1 MEHVQNAGTHRIGFL
16 ERLVLMTR
24 QLNERNERETIRRKT
39 YRELQ
44 SLSDRDLADL
54 GISRSMIPQIAHDA
68 AYGA

>member
-1 MEHVQNAGTHRIGFL
+1 
-16 ERLVLMTR
+16 MTR